1 MIAARIGVFSG
12 GPANCQLLSFGPVMK
27 PFFHAIAGF
36 AIASIIA
43 WGGLLCWGQ
52 IFLERG
58 DSYWDRTPY
67 AAEVF
72 CAAWLGFATLTA
84 VLAARWRRRSSF

>member
-1 MIAARIGVFSG
+1 
-12 GPANCQLLSFGPVMK
+12 MK

-43 WGGLLCWGQ
+43 WGALLCWGA
-52 IFLERG
+52 IFLARG

-72 CAAWLGFATLTA
+72 CTAWLGFAIVTA
-84 VLAARWRRRSSF
+84 VLAARWRRRPSL